1 MKDSHAGPARCDPNF
16 LWDPAR
22 ARVIDANQAAIRFW
36 GEASA
41 QDLAARWFDPDGVVA
56 TTFQRLA
63 DTGAGVAEFS
73 PTGHPV
79 TVHAKV
85 AREGAFLRVVLNDL
99 ETPVP
104 LDAAHM
110 SEGFK
115 LAPRPLVVFDA
126 VGALITQNDADARYF
141 GPQSLGARIGG
152 GAAAQALGAALVE
165 GGFSR
170 VYDIGDSDRRWRATL
185 RRVRDA
191 AGAVTVLAEFSEVMP
206 NPASVG
212 MDRQALAAIAHDFR
226 APLTA
231 ISGYAEFIA
240 SGGAAPEKHKDYLNA
255 IQAAAEG
262 LSALADRVVALGGAG
277 DAPLELIDL
286 NDLVASVAALNEGA
300 AAQAGVTLA
309 VTPDPGAGPVLGDP
323 IAARRI
329 VLNLVSNALRHSRA
343 DRIDLQV
350 AGAVVTVADNGV
362 GMTDAALKDALIPYG
377 AEGKGGL
384 GLPNCR
390 SLAKSMAATLDYDT
404 APGQGFA
411 ARLSFAP

>member
-1 MKDSHAGPARCDPNF
+1 MKASRAGLARCDPNF
-16 LWDPAR
+16 LWDPVR

-56 TTFQRLA
+56 TTFMRLA
-63 DTGAGVAEFS
+63 DTDAGVAEFS
-73 PTGHPV
+73 STGHPV
-79 TVHAKV
+79 TVQAKV
-85 AREGAFLRVVLNDL
+85 AHEGAFLRVVLNDL
-99 ETPVP
+99 ETPIP

-110 SEGFK
+110 LEGFK
-115 LAPRPLVVFDA
+115 LAPWPLAVFDA

-141 GPQSLGARIGG
+141 GPQSLS
-152 GAAAQALGAALVE
+152 AALVE

-170 VYDIGDSDRRWRATL
+170 VYDIGEGDQRWRATL
-185 RRVRDA
+185 CRVR
-191 AGAVTVLAEFSEVMP
+191 GAVGAITVVAEFSEVMP
-206 NPASVG
+206 HPATEG

-255 IQAAAEG
+255 IQTAAEG
-262 LSALADRVVALGGAG
+262 LSALVDPLGGAG
-277 DAPLELIDL
+277 DAPEELIDL

-309 VTPDPGAGPVLGDP
+309 VTPDPGAEPVLGDSV
-323 IAARRI
+323 AARRI
-329 VLNLVSNALRHSRA
+329 VLNLFSNALRHSRA
-343 DRIDLQV
+343 GRIDLQV

-362 GMTDAALKDALIPYG
+362 GMTDVAQNDALIPYG
-377 AEGKGGL
+377 AEGNGGL
-384 GLPNCR
+384 GLSNCR
-390 SLAKSMAATLDYDT
+390 SLAQSMAATLDYDT
-404 APGQGFA
+404 SPGQGFA